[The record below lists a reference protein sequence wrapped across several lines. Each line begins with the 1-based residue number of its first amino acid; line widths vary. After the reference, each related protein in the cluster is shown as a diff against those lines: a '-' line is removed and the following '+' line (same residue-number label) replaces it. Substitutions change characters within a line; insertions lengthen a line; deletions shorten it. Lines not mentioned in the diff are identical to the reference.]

1 MAYGGQQNQGDREFL
16 SVVAWVGP
24 EGKRK
29 AIDIG
34 YAYVGKSGH
43 TEITIRSIPV
53 NWDGKATVKPREQRG
68 QGGGSYQGGQQRP
81 AAPAQASRPA
91 QDDDVPY

>member
-1 MAYGGQQNQGDREFL
+1 MAYQQGQQQGDREFL

-43 TEITIRSIPV
+43 TEITIRSIPMG
-53 NWDGKATVKPREQRG
+53 WDGKATVKPREQRG
-68 QGGGSYQGGQQRP
+68 QGGGSYQGGQQRAPTAP
-81 AAPAQASRPA
+81 AARPA
-91 QDDDVPY
+91 QEDDVPY

>member
-1 MAYGGQQNQGDREFL
+1 MAYQQGQQGDREFL

-43 TEITIRSIPV
+43 TEIAIRSIPV
-53 NWDGKATVKPREQRG
+53 GWDGKCTVKPREQR
-68 QGGGSYQGGQQRP
+68 QGGGSYQGGQRA
-81 AAPAQASRPA
+81 AAPAQSSRPA

>member
-1 MAYGGQQNQGDREFL
+1 MAGYQQGQQGDREFL

-29 AIDIG
+29 ALDIG
-34 YAYVGKSGH
+34 YAYTGKSGH

-53 NWDGKATVKPREQRG
+53 GWDGKCTVKPREQR
-68 QGGGSYQGGQQRP
+68 QGGGGYQRTAPTTQ
-81 AAPAQASRPA
+81 AAPTRPSA
-91 QDDDVPY
+91 DDDSY

>member
-1 MAYGGQQNQGDREFL
+1 MAYQGQQNQGDREFL

-29 AIDIG
+29 ALDIG
-34 YAYVGKSGH
+34 YAYTGKSGH
-43 TEITIRSIPV
+43 VEIAIRSIPV
-53 NWDGKATVKPREQRG
+53 GWDGKATVKPREPRG
-68 QGGGSYQGGQQRP
+68 QGGGSYQGGQRA
-81 AAPAQASRPA
+81 AAPAQAPRPA

>member
-29 AIDIG
+29 ALDIG

-43 TEITIRSIPV
+43 VEIVVRSIPV

-81 AAPAQASRPA
+81 AAPPASRPA

>member
-1 MAYGGQQNQGDREFL
+1 MAYGQQNQGDREFL
-16 SVVAWVGP
+16 SVVAWTGP

-29 AIDIG
+29 ALDIG

-53 NWDGKATVKPREQRG
+53 GWDGKATVKPREPR
-68 QGGGSYQGGQQRP
+68 QGGGSYQGGQRA
-81 AAPAQASRPA
+81 AAPAPKA
-91 QDDDVPY
+91 DDDVPY

>member
-1 MAYGGQQNQGDREFL
+1 MAYQGQQGDREFL

-29 AIDIG
+29 ALDIG

-43 TEITIRSIPV
+43 VEITIRSIPV
-53 NWDGKATVKPREQRG
+53 GWDGKATVKPREQRQGG
-68 QGGGSYQGGQQRP
+68 QGGGSYQGGQRA

-91 QDDDVPY
+91 TEDDEPY